1 MILKSYDIAAR
12 IPMTTAARNA
22 GASGRTHW
30 WAHVATVS
38 AANKHAA
45 CIKARKKELVP
56 AHADKLRAFS
66 R

>member
-22 GASGRTHW
+22 GATGRTHW

-45 CIKARKKELVP
+45 CSKVRQSGNAP
-56 AHADKLRAFS
+56 ASADKLRAYA